1 MSLFE
6 LRGRLTKQ
14 QNFILGIIGFL
25 LLLLIWWGLAE
36 YFSDYRKN
44 VETMTHP
51 PSMFDTTTTHINR
64 DSLFRLDSI
73 RYANATDSTKIYPIL
88 PPPMRVL
95 KSFPSLLMGEK
106 YKTDG
111 TTRWKRIKGS
121 VSAFISA
128 PKGSLIIDA
137 KRSIWLN
144 LRGYFWAIFI
154 SIPLGF
160 IVGLFPLFRGL
171 FSKQVDAMRYLPL
184 TAVTGLFITWF
195 GIDDVMKVSFLA
207 FGIIV
212 YLLPV
217 VVQRIDEVKDV
228 YLKTVFT
235 LGANNWQTIKTVY
248 FPSVLSKL
256 MDDIRVLTAI
266 SWTYI
271 IIAELINRQGGL
283 GARIYLMARQGHL
296 EKVFA
301 ILIVIIIIGFL
312 QDRLFIYLDKRLFP
326 FKYIKKS
333 DSRSLEANYGI
344 YLILGIFALAVLLP
358 VLLGS
363 SPGWLGSIG
372 TVGFISG
379 IIMIIY
385 GEFKNYSKKSEE

>member
-6 LRGRLTKQ
+6 LRGKLSQQ

-36 YFSDYRKN
+36 YFADYRKN
-44 VETMTHP
+44 VQTMTHP
-51 PSMFDTTTTHINR
+51 PSMFDTTAVHINR
-64 DSLFRLDSI
+64 DSLFRADSI
-73 RYANATDSTKIYPIL
+73 RYANATDSTKVYPIL
-88 PPPMRVL
+88 PPPMKVL
-95 KSFPSLLMGEK
+95 MSFPSLIKEDHLMK
-106 YKTDG
+106 
-111 TTRWKRIKGS
+111 
-121 VSAFISA
+121 
-128 PKGSLIIDA
+128 DA
-137 KRSIWLN
+137 RRSIWLN
-144 LRGYFWAIFI
+144 LKGYFWALFI

-195 GIDDVMKVSFLA
+195 GIDDTMKVSFLA

-235 LGANNWQTIKTVY
+235 LGANSWQTIKTVY

-326 FKYIKKS
+326 FKYVKTT
-333 DSRSLEANYGI
+333 DSISKEANYGI
-344 YLILGIFALAVLLP
+344 YTILGLFAFAVLLP
-358 VLLGS
+358 SFFGAL
-363 SPGWLGSIG
+363 PEWLGNFGMI
-372 TVGFISG
+372 GFISG
-379 IIMIIY
+379 VIMIVY
-385 GEFKNYSKKSEE
+385 GEIRGLRLKTTSN